1 MSVLLLLLAL
11 MSAPAAGG
19 KLPQADYL
27 KIAAVLA
34 RDGEFERAEAA
45 LLQVD
50 PAQPGLDQVQFH
62 TVAGTIA
69 LNRDRP
75 EAAIEHFRAALAAGA
90 TEPLLR
96 LYLAQALSLRE
107 RWHEAELALAE
118 AGEALAGIASAHLL
132 KAHAQWMSG
141 RRQQAFDTLAAAAS
155 RFQGNRAFA
164 RRMIFYLIE
173 AGLFVE
179 AAERGAAYLAG
190 GEATVEDHLAIGKAL
205 IAAGSPEQ
213 AIRLLEQARLK
224 HPGEVQLTQALA
236 QAYLKTGATRTAAE
250 LTAEL
255 AELDPRL
262 LPEAA
267 ELMRR
272 AGERLRAL
280 NLNARIEDPA
290 KRLKQRVGLLLEL
303 RRYDQVT
310 ALEPA
315 LERAGLLAE
324 EDLRYALAYAF
335 FQAGDFSAAERHLSV
350 ITRPELFRRATELR
364 RIMGECER
372 ERHTCG

>member
-1 MSVLLLLLAL
+1 MSALLLFLAL
-11 MSAPAAGG
+11 MPAADGG
-19 KLPQADYL
+19 KLPEADYL

-34 RDGEFERAEAA
+34 RDGEFQRAEAA
-45 LLQVD
+45 LAQVD
-50 PAQPGLDQVQFH
+50 PAQPGLDLVQYH

-75 EAAIEHFRAALAAGA
+75 EAAIEHFRAALEAGSE
-90 TEPLLR
+90 EPLLR

-132 KAHAQWMSG
+132 RAHAQWMSG
-141 RRQQAFDTLAAAAS
+141 RRQQALDTLAAAAS
-155 RFQGNRAFA
+155 RFPGNRAFA
-164 RRMIFYLIE
+164 RRVIFYLIE
-173 AGLFVE
+173 AGLFAE
-179 AAERGAAYLAG
+179 AAERGAAYLAEW
-190 GEATVEDHLAIGKAL
+190 EATLEDHLAIGKAL
-205 IAAGSPEQ
+205 TAAGGAER
-213 AIRLLEQARLK
+213 AIVLLERARLR
-224 HPGEVQLTQALA
+224 HPDAPALTQALA
-236 QAYLKTGATRTAAE
+236 QAYLKTGALRVAAE

-255 AELDPRL
+255 AERDPRL

-272 AGERLRAL
+272 AGARLRAL
-280 NLNARIEDPA
+280 ALNARIEDPA

-303 RRYDQVT
+303 RRYDQVA

-315 LERAGLLAE
+315 LGRAGLLAD

-335 FQAGDFSAAERHLSV
+335 FQAGDFDAAERHLSA

-364 RIMGECER
+364 RIMGECEQAR
-372 ERHTCG
+372 WTCG